1 MITDHDS
8 GLPRRARENYE
19 NLSPL
24 KVLNSHSFSLQVPTS
39 SVSLEMRLTQYSIH
53 VRVLVLFPPP
63 QVLSQDDQER
73 QGENSGG
80 PENKSFRNWLTDN
93 TSWIFHNVFRLY
105 LSMKRY
111 KIKFVT
117 HRLPHCRLL
126 SPRCSLEGD
135 LCSRK
140 CMIVFL
146 TYFHL
151 HMTHCKMTIES
162 MLKAL
167 KIQFLWGWRK
177 GQKWVRSPLRAVKHL
192 SKLDIM
198 CHPYITH

>member
-1 MITDHDS
+1 
-8 GLPRRARENYE
+8 
-19 NLSPL
+19 
-24 KVLNSHSFSLQVPTS
+24 
-39 SVSLEMRLTQYSIH
+39 
-53 VRVLVLFPPP
+53 
-63 QVLSQDDQER
+63 
-73 QGENSGG
+73 
-80 PENKSFRNWLTDN
+80 
-93 TSWIFHNVFRLY
+93 
-105 LSMKRY
+105 MKRY

-177 GQKWVRSPLRAVKHL
+177 GQKWVRSPLSTVKQLLKSNVTPLYHSLAWEFLQIFVPLRANQIWDPCFL
-192 SKLDIM
+192 ILRRLFNFNCIL
-198 CHPYITH
+198 ITL